1 MVPTMRHQS
10 VRSPVSPLRAVGA
23 LAVLALLVTACGGG
37 SGTEDGTADDDVASL
52 DSGEPPNDTTVGST
66 ESSAPVDPDA
76 AFLAFTE
83 CMREEGIDMPDPQV
97 AGEDRMV
104 MAAPAQDLDMTSEE
118 FEAAQAACEP
128 LLQEAMGNF
137 EVDPEMEAEA
147 REEMLAFAECM
158 REHGIDMP
166 DPEFSSDGG
175 AARIEARVGD
185 EGGEQGGG
193 GDLADDP
200 FADEEFQQA
209 AEECGGPGGP
219 GVRVGGSQE
228 P

>member
-1 MVPTMRHQS
+1 MVPGMRHRL
-10 VRSPVSPLRAVGA
+10 VRSPVSSRRAVSA
-23 LAVLALLVTACGGG
+23 LAVLGLLLTACGGG
-37 SGTEDGTADDDVASL
+37 AGSEDGTADDVASL
-52 DSGEPPNDTTVGST
+52 DSGAPTDDTTDGST
-66 ESSAPVDPDA
+66 ESSAPVDPDE
-76 AFLAFTE
+76 AFLAYTE
-83 CMREEGIDMPDPQV
+83 CMREEGIDLPDPQV

-104 MAAPAQDLDMTSEE
+104 MAAPAEDLDMTSEE

-175 AARIEARVGD
+175 AVRIEARVG
-185 EGGEQGGG
+185 ERGEQGGG
-193 GDLADDP
+193 GPAEDP
-200 FADEEFQQA
+200 FADEEFKQA
-209 AEECGGPGGP
+209 ADECGGPGSP
-219 GVRVGGSQE
+219 GMRVGGSEE